1 VRTISLLLSAV
12 FTFNFPLG
20 ATETKNQW
28 IEEYIITVP
37 DFPKAGI
44 QFKCYPDLL
53 KHYKQAFIMLQTAFN
68 KGYEHESS
76 LTT

>member
-1 VRTISLLLSAV
+1 MRTISLLLSVA

-28 IEEYIITVP
+28 IDEYIITVP

-44 QFKCYPDLL
+44 QLKCYPDLL
-53 KHYKQAFIMLQTAFN
+53 KHYKQAFYYAADCF
-68 KGYEHESS
+68 
-76 LTT
+76 